1 MQSKVGDI
9 AVAQRKEMAQ
19 MDLEG
24 PCSPLALGLL
34 PSAPSAIPLWPHSV
48 VLDWSLMR
56 HGDVDLSVAG
66 DGNQI

>member
-1 MQSKVGDI
+1 
-9 AVAQRKEMAQ
+9 MAQ

-34 PSAPSAIPLWPHSV
+34 PSAPSGIPLWPHSV

-56 HGDVDLSVAG
+56 HGDVALSVAG